1 MAFGILGQ
9 TAPELTP
16 SDWIDA
22 KGATAPFRLADHT
35 GQVVVLFFFQA
46 WCPSC
51 HSRGFPTLQ
60 TLMADLAE
68 DARVAFAAVQTVFE
82 GFSENGP
89 ERRAEMLDDYDLDLP
104 VAQDEGQRPATIAAY
119 RTGGTPW
126 VVIIGPDGRVAFND
140 YHIDPARALR
150 LIADLAEG
158 RRHAPDPQEDV
169 LHHEAAQNRF
179 VVAFH
184 DGGTGR
190 VDYARR
196 GRVLD
201 LLHSEVPAARR
212 GQGLGGRLME
222 RVLEAVEAEGLQVR
236 PVCSYT
242 AAYLRRYK
250 RWAHLLA

>member
-1 MAFGILGQ
+1 MAEFAG
-9 TAPELTP
+9 
-16 SDWIDA
+16 DD
-22 KGATAPFRLADHT
+22 R
-35 GQVVVLFFFQA
+35 VV
-46 WCPSC
+46 
-51 HSRGFPTLQ
+51 
-60 TLMADLAE
+60 
-68 DARVAFAAVQTVFE
+68 FAAVQTVFE

-89 ERRAEMLDDYDLDLP
+89 ERRAEMLRDYGLDLP

-126 VVIIGPDGRVAFND
+126 IVIIAPDGRVAYND
-140 YHIDPARALR
+140 YHIDPARAQR

-158 RRHAPDPQEDV
+158 RRQAPDPQEDV
-169 LHHEAAQNRF
+169 LRHDAAQSRY
-179 VVAFH
+179 VVDFH
-184 DGGTGR
+184 DGGSGR

-212 GQGLGGRLME
+212 GQGLGGRVME